1 MERSRTESTTWR
13 AIYALVILGL
23 LVAFMLSVKAVL
35 NPVLL
40 FLLVVLVASPFAGER
55 SHRLLVGAAG
65 LLTVV
70 WLLDTLGPL
79 LAPFFLALGLSYVL
93 YPLVRRIERRG
104 VSRGLAIAILALP
117 VLALIALVAFIG
129 IPALLRQLGQLIR
142 GVPQAIQSLVAWVER
157 MQMELARR
165 DFAYV
170 DESAILERLRALQ
183 PEAVLQYLQARQAA
197 IARNIWVA
205 MTGAGRGLSFV
216 LSVLGYLVLAPIL
229 GFYLLRDWERIQAS
243 LAGLVPPASRP
254 RVLAFAREYD
264 RLLAGYIRGA
274 LLAASIIGTLT
285 FLGLW
290 IMGIPF
296 AFLLGAMAA
305 VFNLIPYVGLVLTL
319 IPALVV
325 ALFTG
330 NIVVSLLKVLLVFGI
345 VQTLDGT
352 VIGPRVVGGS
362 VGLHPVWVILALS
375 VAGFFWG
382 FVGLL
387 LAVPLAVLV
396 KLLLREAIARYR
408 RSRAFLGDHA

>member
-1 MERSRTESTTWR
+1 MESPRTETKAWR
-13 AIYALVILGL
+13 AIYAVVTVGL

-40 FLLVVLVASPFAGER
+40 FLLVVLLASPFAGER
-55 SHRLLVGAAG
+55 SHRVLIGAAG

-93 YPLVRRIERRG
+93 YPLVLRIERRG
-104 VSRGLAIAILALP
+104 VSRGLAIGLLALP
-117 VLALIALVAFIG
+117 VLALLALVALVG
-129 IPALLRQLGQLIR
+129 VPALMRQLGELIR
-142 GVPQAIQSLVAWVER
+142 VVPQAIQSLVVWVER
-157 MQMELARR
+157 MQVELARR

-170 DESAILERLRALQ
+170 DESAILARLRSLQ
-183 PEAVLQYLQARQAA
+183 PEAVLEYLQARQAA
-197 IARNIWVA
+197 IARNVWVA
-205 MTGAGRGLSFV
+205 LTGAGRGLSFV
-216 LSVLGYLVLAPIL
+216 LSLLGYLVLAPVL
-229 GFYLLRDWERIQAS
+229 SFYLLRDWERIQGT
-243 LAGLVPPASRP
+243 LRGLIPPDKRP
-254 RVLAFAREYD
+254 RVIAFAQEYD

-290 IMGIPF
+290 IVGIPF

-305 VFNLIPYVGLVLTL
+305 VFNLIPYVGLILTL

-325 ALFTG
+325 ALFAG
-330 NIVVSLLKVLLVFGI
+330 NVVVSLLKVLLVFGV
-345 VQTLDGT
+345 VQALDGT

-362 VGLHPVWVILALS
+362 VGLHHVWVILALS

-408 RSRAFLGDHA
+408 RSPAFLGDDA